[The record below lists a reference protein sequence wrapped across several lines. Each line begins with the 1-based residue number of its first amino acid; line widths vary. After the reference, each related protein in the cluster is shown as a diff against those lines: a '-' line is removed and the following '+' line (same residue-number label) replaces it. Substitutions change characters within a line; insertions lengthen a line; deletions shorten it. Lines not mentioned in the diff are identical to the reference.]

1 MGNSIKG
8 FIFDIQH
15 FSIHDGPGIRTTI
28 FLKGCPLRCLWCHNP
43 ESISFHSEIAFF
55 DKLCI
60 KCGRCYEAC
69 PENAL
74 LIIDGE
80 RVFKR
85 NLCTFCGI
93 CVEECCS
100 GALVLKGKEYTVD
113 EVLKEVESDRPFYEK
128 SGGGMTLSG
137 GEPLAQPEF
146 SQQLLRYAKSHEIHT
161 VVDTSGYVQWK
172 VIEGILQ
179 WTDLFLFDI
188 KCYSNKL
195 HKHLTGVDNS
205 RIKLNFK
212 ELLERDI
219 PLIARI
225 PIIPGFNNKPIE
237 MKSIANMIRKINP
250 STTVHLMP
258 YHQFA
263 EQKYSRI
270 GLEYR
275 LCGMRPP
282 SVDELKSLSRI
293 FNDFGIS
300 TRIMGI

>member
-1 MGNSIKG
+1 
-8 FIFDIQH
+8 
-15 FSIHDGPGIRTTI
+15 
-28 FLKGCPLRCLWCHNP
+28 
-43 ESISFHSEIAFF
+43 
-55 DKLCI
+55 
-60 KCGRCYEAC
+60 
-69 PENAL
+69 
-74 LIIDGE
+74 
-80 RVFKR
+80 
-85 NLCTFCGI
+85 
-93 CVEECCS
+93 
-100 GALVLKGKEYTVD
+100 
-113 EVLKEVESDRPFYEK
+113 
-128 SGGGMTLSG
+128 MTLSG

-146 SQQLLRYAKSHEIHT
+146 SQELLRYAKSLEIHT

-172 VIEGILQ
+172 VIECILQ

-195 HKHLTGVDNS
+195 HKRLTGVDNN

-212 ELLERDI
+212 ELLKRNI

-250 STTVHLMP
+250 STTVHIMP

-263 EQKYSRI
+263 EQKYRRI

-275 LCGMRPP
+275 LYGMRPP
-282 SVDELKSLSRI
+282 SVDELKSLGHI